1 VLERHLGWKKAA
13 LAYVIA
19 AYVATSRL
27 HDNVHYASDVVFGS
41 AVGVI
46 AGQTVTRHGPNAWT
60 FVPMNVP
67 GRGVALLYGADV
79 PPDRPRP

>member
-1 VLERHLGWKKAA
+1 LGWKKAA

-46 AGQTVTRHGPNAWT
+46 AGRTVTRHGPNAWT

-67 GRGVALLYGADV
+67 GRGVALLMV
-79 PPDRPRP
+79 RTSPPDRPRP